1 MSLIETFSRHLLFQK
16 YSIVRYCIRKLA
28 GYWAGVPGCDAP
40 AVLEHILFL
49 SRLGILKGDV
59 EHLAKVL
66 AEVVWG
72 GALDGPPGGG
82 DVGLH
87 RGGVVAA
94 GKLLLL
100 SLAAPDD
107 GDGQQLLVDPPVQV
121 QDLQHL
127 HTTQRQRC

>member
-1 MSLIETFSRHLLFQK
+1 MSLIETFSRNLIFQK
-16 YSIVRYCIRKLA
+16 YCQILYKEISWVGIEL
-28 GYWAGVPGCDAP
+28 VPGGDAP
-40 AVLEHILFL
+40 AVLEHILL
-49 SRLGILKGDV
+49 LPRLGILERDV